1 MPSPTR
7 PHPTDVLVT
16 IAALQDQLDDL
27 TAVVQA
33 QQARIDILITAV
45 ADRASTG
52 RP

>member
-7 PHPTDVLVT
+7 LHPTDVLVT

-33 QQARIDILITAV
+33 QQRQLDALTTAL
-45 ADRASTG
+45 AERATTG
-52 RP
+52 QP